1 MKVGD
6 AKTVRDLVET
16 LFADPSIYR
25 MPEVMAAVVKQR
37 LIDAQIAYL
46 DGKASGVIEGAVVD
60 AMNALATTFDA
71 PDYAMVST
79 LQVRFLR
86 NRLASGMPVFMGSV
100 PEAKADEPNSPMSPL
115 QAMFLMS
122 VLINQKRLNPDDQVP
137 PVEWD
142 RDFYPRLLEQA
153 RAADELRKRVE
164 AGEAKYEVKARL
176 FALTT
181 RPNLELILRQHI
193 QQMSIGDGLKLFN
206 DTFARQASTEFL
218 RIASKSDGFVKP
230 SQSPISP
237 FVGVRPPCRL
247 VDLTGLRTD
256 GTCSQSVLLTSV
268 GSQIKA

>member
-1 MKVGD
+1 MDVPRRTLLCLIAAYITAGVTRIHCQDQPSTNQKPASDSPSAKGAPYPRPYQAIENAASATQKVGD
-6 AKTVRDLVET
+6 AKTVRELVER

-46 DGKASGVIEGAVVD
+46 DRKASGVIEGAVVD

-79 LQVRFLR
+79 LQLRFLR
-86 NRLASGMPVFMGSV
+86 NRMASGMPVFMGSV

-122 VLINQKRLNPDDQVP
+122 VLINQQRLNPDDQVP

-153 RAADELRKRVE
+153 SSR
-164 AGEAKYEVKARL
+164 
-176 FALTT
+176 
-181 RPNLELILRQHI
+181 
-193 QQMSIGDGLKLFN
+193 
-206 DTFARQASTEFL
+206 
-218 RIASKSDGFVKP
+218 
-230 SQSPISP
+230 
-237 FVGVRPPCRL
+237 
-247 VDLTGLRTD
+247 
-256 GTCSQSVLLTSV
+256 
-268 GSQIKA
+268 